1 MVDLTVEE
9 MRRELR
15 CVPTTGEFW
24 WLIPRRGRQL
34 DRQAGSLVT
43 TRSGEVYRVIG
54 INYRKY
60 YAHVLMWAW
69 VTGEWPDFE
78 IDHIN
83 DDGTDNRLSNLQPAT
98 HSENNMKKP
107 PKRPGLTGASFYKR
121 TGRWQAYI
129 KKDGKHI
136 SLGYFDTAE
145 EAHEEYKKAAAR
157 LHGEFRHSSLKRQD
171 Q

>member
-1 MVDLTVEE
+1 MADLTVEE

-15 CVPTTGEFW
+15 CVSTTGEFW
-24 WLIPRRGRQL
+24 WLIPRQGRRL
-34 DRQAGSLVT
+34 DRQAGSLHR
-43 TRSGEVYRVIG
+43 TRSGRVYRVIT
-54 INYRKY
+54 INYQPY
-60 YAHVLMWAW
+60 YAHVLMWAS

-78 IDHIN
+78 IDHI
-83 DDGTDNRLSNLQPAT
+83 GESTDNRLSNLRPAT
-98 HSENNMKKP
+98 HSENGANKE

-145 EAHEEYKKAAAR
+145 EAHEAYKKAAVR
-157 LHGEFRHSSLKRQD
+157 LHGEFRHSSVKD
-171 Q
+171 KP